1 MALSSE
7 VETGIYPPLQEALCL
22 ILGISFEKDLA
33 SPPPPL
39 SVGRTCRARPAL
51 RQIFPSV
58 SLRSSGG
65 PPCEDDPKLRPP
77 WAEE

>member
-7 VETGIYPPLQEALCL
+7 VETGIYPLLQEALCL

-39 SVGRTCRARPAL
+39 SVGRTSCSSCPSADIPQRLAAQL
-51 RQIFPSV
+51 RGAAV
-58 SLRSSGG
+58 
-65 PPCEDDPKLRPP
+65 
-77 WAEE
+77 